1 MIDFSRAEVS
11 KNHHA
16 SFMKTSNNI
25 ISFVEG
31 LQSKY
36 NSTREKLEII
46 RKEMAAIKEE
56 TIQLIKNNKIRLGK
70 QLCRCDNKELN
81 AELLNAIN
89 ALEDD
94 EKEKIQINLI
104 KINNRYD
111 KIQVL
116 GKELEEIAEK
126 IAAYRVVED
135 DYEEEVVLT
144 VPKKDKEKKSN
155 YNEKKKEDVIK
166 KETPIEKTQVK
177 KVEQKDKEL
186 EKVIDIHS
194 AKEALL
200 RDYESKV
207 GKTVSP
213 KSATT
218 ASYETEEDDI
228 RYFTATNLYDT
239 NELASIQDEMDYLAS
254 VEEALNQ
261 ETEISES
268 KEAADNDE
276 YILFT
281 IKDQVTLKEIAK
293 NVYQSEENWRSL
305 YNYGSNTNKIDRK
318 SAEYGMSVEEIA
330 STPGCLNNVTLQF
343 PTLLITPEEIDITEH
358 KTSRR
363 AA

>member
-36 NSTREKLEII
+36 NSIREKLEII

-126 IAAYRVVED
+126 IAAYRVIED

-144 VPKKDKEKKSN
+144 IPKKDKEKKSN
-155 YNEKKKEDVIK
+155 TNEKKKEIEK
-166 KETPIEKTQVK
+166 KETLIEKPQVK

-186 EKVIDIHS
+186 EKVINVHS

-200 RDYESKV
+200 KDYEAKV
-207 GKTVSP
+207 GKTVGQE
-213 KSATT
+213 SAPI
-218 ASYETEEDDI
+218 SYEIEEDI
-228 RYFTATNLYDT
+228 QYFAATDLYNT

-254 VEEALNQ
+254 VEESLNQ
-261 ETEISES
+261 ESEISES
-268 KEAADNDE
+268 KESADNDE

-281 IKDQVTLKEIAK
+281 IKDQVTLKEIAQ

>member
-25 ISFVEG
+25 ISFVED

-126 IAAYRVVED
+126 IAAYRVIED

-144 VPKKDKEKKSN
+144 IPKKDK
-155 YNEKKKEDVIK
+155 
-166 KETPIEKTQVK
+166 
-177 KVEQKDKEL
+177 L
-186 EKVIDIHS
+186 EKVVNIHS

-200 RDYESKV
+200 KDYEAKI
-207 GKTVSP
+207 GKTVSQ
-213 KSATT
+213 KSTT
-218 ASYETEEDDI
+218 TSYEAEEDDI
-228 RYFTATNLYDT
+228 RYFTATDLYDT

-254 VEEALNQ
+254 VEETLNQ
-261 ETEISES
+261 ESEISES
-268 KEAADNDE
+268 KEATDNDE

-343 PTLLITPEEIDITEH
+343 PTLLITPEEIDIAEH

>member
-36 NSTREKLEII
+36 NSIREKLEII

-126 IAAYRVVED
+126 IAAYRVIED

-144 VPKKDKEKKSN
+144 IPKKDKEKKSN
-155 YNEKKKEDVIK
+155 TNEKKKEIEK
-166 KETPIEKTQVK
+166 KETLIEKPQVK

-186 EKVIDIHS
+186 EKVINVHS

-200 RDYESKV
+200 KDYEAKV
-207 GKTVSP
+207 GKTVSQE
-213 KSATT
+213 SAPI
-218 ASYETEEDDI
+218 SYEIEEDI
-228 RYFTATNLYDT
+228 QYFTATDLYNT

-254 VEEALNQ
+254 VEESLNQ
-261 ETEISES
+261 ESEISES
-268 KEAADNDE
+268 KESTDNDE

-281 IKDQVTLKEIAK
+281 IKDQVTLKEIAQ